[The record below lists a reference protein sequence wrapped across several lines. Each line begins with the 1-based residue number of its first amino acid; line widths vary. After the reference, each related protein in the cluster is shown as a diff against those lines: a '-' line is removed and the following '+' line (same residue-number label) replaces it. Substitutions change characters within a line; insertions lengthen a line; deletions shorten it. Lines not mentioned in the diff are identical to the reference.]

1 MKDREIM
8 ANLTPAQMAEAAVR
22 ALDDKKAKDIKLLC
36 TTGLTV
42 LADYF
47 VLCTANSTTHI
58 KTLSD
63 EVDKVL
69 SEMGEPP
76 IRREGYR
83 SGGWVLLDF
92 GCVLVHIFLQ
102 ETREFYNLER
112 LWGDA
117 EDIPVSSLLGPC

>member
-1 MKDREIM
+1 MV
-8 ANLTPAQMAEAAVR
+8 NFTPVQLAEAAVK

-36 TTGLTV
+36 TAGLTV

-47 VLCTANSTTHI
+47 VICTANSTTHI

-69 SEMGEPP
+69 SEKGEPP

-83 SGGWVLLDF
+83 SGGWILLDF
-92 GCVLVHIFLQ
+92 GCVIVHIFLQ
-102 ETREFYNLER
+102 EMREFYNLER
-112 LWGDA
+112 LWSDA
-117 EDIPVSSLLGPC
+117 EEIPVSSLLGPC